1 MPHLSIRLD
10 QELYNEIEINRGDED
25 RTTYIKKKIL
35 VAHLEAQNTLS
46 GTQGITDVT
55 QT

>member
-10 QELYNEIEINRGDED
+10 QELYDEIEINRGDEN
-25 RTTYIKKKIL
+25 RTTYIKKIL

-46 GTQGITDVT
+46 GTQGQIVT